1 MNISLSIESFPLDSK
16 TAQDMQDLLKLFE
29 TDHTAILHEPL
40 WLQSS
45 ARGFVV
51 VAYTEEGQL
60 IGFAASADLVG
71 LHHYEWSAIVH
82 PDHRRQSIGRA
93 LAEGIQHGHLQREAE
108 GELAAF
114 IETPEAESFFAALG
128 YEPDFKEIQLGVE
141 SLEDTVLPE
150 ELTVSLCAEGE
161 RPELEALLVASFDEE
176 VVPIISFN
184 LEEEGRDVWVMKRDE
199 AMVATATIIAE
210 DDALWVTA
218 FAVDPKEQG
227 KGYGKA
233 FLLWSRSLA
242 YAEGKK
248 QVLLDVETDNDALQI
263 YEKAGFKPIHTIAY
277 WKKEN

>member
-16 TAQDMQDLLKLFE
+16 TAQDMQDFLKLFE
-29 TDHTAILHEPL
+29 TDYTTILHEPL
-40 WLQSS
+40 WLQPS

-82 PDHRRQSIGRA
+82 PDHRRQSIGSA
-93 LAEGIQHGHLQREAE
+93 LADGIQHGHIQREAE
-108 GELAAF
+108 GELAAC
-114 IETPEAESFFAALG
+114 IETPEAVSFFSAIG
-128 YEPDFKEIQLGVE
+128 YEPDFKEMQLGVE
-141 SLEDTVLPE
+141 SLEDAALPE
-150 ELTVSLCAEGE
+150 DLTVSLCSEEE
-161 RPELEALLVASFDEE
+161 RAELEALLVASFDEE
-176 VVPIISFN
+176 VVPILSFN
-184 LEEEGRDVWVMKRDE
+184 LQEEGRDVWVLKRE
-199 AMVATATIIAE
+199 ETLIATATIISE

-218 FAVDPKEQG
+218 FTVDPKERG

-248 QVLLDVETDNDALQI
+248 QVLLDVETDNESLQI
-263 YEKAGFKPIHTIAY
+263 YEKAGFKPIHTVAY
-277 WKKEN
+277 WKKED